1 MFIQT
6 MRDVKRGDQYKG
18 HLILC
23 SHTLNDNGQVRIDCM
38 IDKNEITHRLQNWID
53 QMGRSGKHVNLDDI
67 NRHLGEI
74 MHAQNAAPK
83 PNFNGFS
90 SEQMHQM
97 LNRPLEVECPVQLRQ
112 LTDEQMERIPVMR
125 QALHLM
131 NVLSENDVKLTA
143 QGYIPPKLVAELYE
157 LGSHSWNSDWY
168 KQKSEPKTEEVQVLR
183 VALKECGLIK
193 TRVEK
198 LSLTAKGK
206 QLLVDHNELMRTII
220 LSLFKDYNTG
230 WLDLYEDNEV
240 GNIGRLYSLWLLH
253 HYGEDWRN
261 TGFYADEYS
270 KAFPM
275 LNAGHGYE
283 YRVFNRLFR
292 FIGLCEINESDDF
305 KGKDWGKEVRRT
317 EVLDLMFAFD
327 EPKSTYK

>member
-1 MFIQT
+1 M
-6 MRDVKRGDQYKG
+6 V
-18 HLILC
+18 
-23 SHTLNDNGQVRIDCM
+23 
-38 IDKNEITHRLQNWID
+38 DKNKITRRLQEWID
-53 QMGRSGKHVNLDDI
+53 QMERSGKHVNLDDI

-97 LNRPLEVECPVQLRQ
+97 LNRPLEVGCPVQLRR

-131 NVLSENDVKLTA
+131 NELSEKEMKLTA
-143 QGYIPPKLVAELYE
+143 QGYIPPKMVAELYE
-157 LGSHSWNSDWY
+157 LGSHSWNTDWY
-168 KQKSEPKTEEVQVLR
+168 KQKSESKTEEVQVLR
-183 VALKECGLIK
+183 VVLKECGLIK
-193 TRVEK
+193 TRTGK
-198 LSLTAKGK
+198 MSLTAKGK
-206 QLLVDHNELMRTII
+206 QLLADYNELMRTII
-220 LSLFKDYNTG
+220 LFLFRDYNTG
-230 WLDLYEDNEV
+230 WLDLFEDNEV
-240 GNIGRLYSLWLLH
+240 GNLGRLYSLWLLH

-261 TGFYADEYS
+261 TGFYADEYN

-305 KGKDWGKEVRRT
+305 KGKNWGGKARKT
-317 EVLDLMFAFD
+317 ELLDLMFTFE
-327 EPKSTYK
+327 EPI